1 MKKILLAG
9 ILILL
14 LFVATAAAVSVNYAQ
29 TQGIPLSTARDNAN
43 SALLSYV
50 AQGKLGSSTALWKGA
65 SLSQTPIII
74 YDQSGVV
81 YSYLFDVINKDG
93 TIVGLVNA
101 AGNKLVG
108 MPVVSIE
115 KSPRSFDPDLIIP
128 KVRGLAEKEYADAQ
142 IDYVVFIMGQDQKI
156 GVMVILTERNGLTR
170 RITYDIQTFKLQSER
185 ISYPGLLDASTPTSV
200 FVSMS
205 SSSANRAILNYDSKT
220 KSITRVIPVMRRV
233 IPVNYLNTTNT
244 KVPGVS
250 TVKSVERGI
259 ILSDYKSAPLIT
271 GQMPTYTT
279 TRFINLPIGKT
290 SASSSTIEQ
299 PLPASRFY
307 PV

>member
-9 ILILL
+9 ILIFL
-14 LFVATAAAVSVNYAQ
+14 LFVGTVAAVSVNYAQ
-29 TQGIPLSTARDNAN
+29 TQEIPLSTARENAN

-50 AQGKLGSSTALWKGA
+50 AQGKLGSSTTLWKGA

-74 YDQSGVV
+74 YDQSGVI
-81 YSYLFDVINKDG
+81 YSYLFDVINKDSK
-93 TIVGLVNA
+93 IVGFVNA

-115 KSPRSFDPDLIIP
+115 KSPRLFDPDLIIP
-128 KVRGLAEKEYADAQ
+128 KVRGLAETEYAGAQ

-156 GVMVILTERNGLTR
+156 DVMVILTEQNGLTH
-170 RITYDIQTFKLQSER
+170 RITYNFQTFKIQSER
-185 ISYPGLLDASTPTSV
+185 ISYPGLIDATTPTSV

-205 SSSANRAILNYDSKT
+205 SSSANRAIQNYDSKT
-220 KSITRVIPVMRRV
+220 KSITRVVPVMRRV
-233 IPVNYLNTTNT
+233 IPVNYLNTTGI

-250 TVKSVERGI
+250 TVKSVETGT
-259 ILSDYKSAPLIT
+259 ILSAYKSAPLIT
-271 GQMPTYTT
+271 GPMPNYST
-279 TRFINLPIGKT
+279 TRSMNLPIVKT
-290 SASSSTIEQ
+290 PVTSSITGQS
-299 PLPASRFY
+299 LPASRFF